1 MMVVVTRNVVE
12 RFRGFLASCML
23 EIAPGVYTAPRMNA
37 AVRKRVWLVMEEW
50 FGQLGGG
57 AIIMVWRDPKIPS
70 GQMVQILGEP
80 PVELVDVD
88 GVTLS
93 RRSLTESE
101 ISHLAQTLGDPIVR
115 QNTVVVGEI
124 SPLQQ

>member
-1 MMVVVTRNVVE
+1 MTVVVTRNVE
-12 RFRGFLASCML
+12 DRFRGFLASCML

-57 AIIMVWRDPKIPS
+57 AIIMVWRDPKISS
-70 GQMVQILGEP
+70 GQVIQVLGEP

-101 ISHLAQTLGDPIVR
+101 IFHLTQTLGDPIVQ
-115 QNTVVVGEI
+115 QNPVVVGEI
-124 SPLQQ
+124 SSLQ